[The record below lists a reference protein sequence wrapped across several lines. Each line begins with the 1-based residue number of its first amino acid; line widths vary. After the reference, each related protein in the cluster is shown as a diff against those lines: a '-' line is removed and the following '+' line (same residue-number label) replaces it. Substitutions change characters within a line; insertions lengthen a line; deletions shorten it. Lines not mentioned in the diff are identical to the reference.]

1 MMIHAGA
8 VVGAGLI
15 AMTTVAAVATA
26 VAAAIEGTAA
36 VTTIAIADHRDTKI
50 EITAHTDVVTIMGP
64 AASIAMPRAA
74 AMTVTAA
81 VGRSV
86 AVVEAM
92 IGNVPAMVATAMQRL
107 LGMLA
112 MRMEV
117 EPPTVQTIGT
127 PVVELRSAKI
137 HRCGALSEID
147 APEPTSTRARKA
159 AGSQAGSPVTSS
171 SASTFSLHQSAMLFH
186 FLFGGRP
193 AERLLFYQKYRSFPV
208 QGQFMD

>member
-1 MMIHAGA
+1 MIHAGA

-36 VTTIAIADHRDTKI
+36 VMTIAIADHRDTKI

-81 VGRSV
+81 VETSV

-92 IGNVPAMVATAMQRL
+92 IGNVLAMVATATQRL

-112 MRMEV
+112 MLMEV
-117 EPPTVQTIGT
+117 EPPSVQTIGT

-147 APEPTSTRARKA
+147 APEPTSTTRVRKA

-171 SASTFSLHQSAMLFH
+171 SASTISLHQSAMLFH

-193 AERLLFYQKYRSFPV
+193 AERLLFYQKYRPFPV

>member
-50 EITAHTDVVTIMGP
+50 EITVHTDVVTIMGP

-81 VGRSV
+81 VGTSV

-147 APEPTSTRARKA
+147 APEPTSTSRAREES
-159 AGSQAGSPVTSS
+159 GSLATLSRALALQQS
-171 SASTFSLHQSAMLFH
+171 FLHKSAMLFH

-193 AERLLFYQKYRSFPV
+193 AERLLFYQKYRPFPV
-208 QGQFMD
+208 QVQFMD